1 MQPSSKFLKNKV
13 LVNKYEQELISISIF
28 MERPIL
34 RQIMISLGGILIIAA
49 GFFGMQ
55 KMAANKK
62 PEPEKEVRAVPAVFT
77 QKVKNGSTPI
87 SISASG
93 SLAARDRI
101 EIFSEVQGIFDYS
114 SNQFKP
120 GVYYKKGAVLM
131 RLNSDE
137 FRANMR
143 SQKSSLYNQMVAILP
158 DLRFDYPDSFENWQ
172 DYVNAFEVEE
182 MIKPLPVPSSDKEKL
197 FIAGKNINSVWYNI
211 KNLEERLT
219 KYTIYAP
226 FSGVL
231 TEANIN
237 IGALV
242 RAGQKLGEFIS
253 PNIYEL
259 EVAVNSSYADLLKVG
274 NAVTVNNI
282 EQTKNWKGKVD
293 RLNSLI
299 DPNTQTI
306 QAFIRVSGKGL
317 REGMYL
323 EADLTSKNME
333 NTFEVSRKLLADNNK
348 LFVLEG
354 EFLKLIEIEPVHFTE
369 KTVVVRGLADGTEI
383 LERMLPGA
391 YDGMTVKRFQ
401 K

>member
-1 MQPSSKFLKNKV
+1 MRQ
-13 LVNKYEQELISISIF
+13 YIISAV
-28 MERPIL
+28 
-34 RQIMISLGGILIIAA
+34 GILIIAI
-49 GFFGMQ
+49 GYFGMQ
-55 KMAANKK
+55 KMASTEK
-62 PEPEKEVRAVPAVFT
+62 PVPEKEVRAIPAVFT
-77 QKVKNGSTPI
+77 QIVKNGSSPI
-87 SISASG
+87 SVTASG
-93 SLAARDRI
+93 NLAARDRI
-101 EIFSEVQGIFDYS
+101 EIFSEVQGLFDYS

-120 GVYYKKGAVLM
+120 GVYYKKGAVLL

-137 FRANMR
+137 FRANMKT
-143 SQKSSLYNQMVAILP
+143 QKSSFYNQIVGLLP
-158 DLRFDYPDSFENWQ
+158 DLRFDYPDAFQKWQ
-172 DYVNAFEVEE
+172 DYVTAFDVEQL
-182 MIKPLPVPSSDKEKL
+182 ISPLPTPSSDKEKL
-197 FIAGKNINSVWYNI
+197 FIAGRNINSTWYNI

-231 TEANIN
+231 TQANIN
-237 IGALV
+237 KGALV
-242 RAGQKLGEFIS
+242 RAGQKLGEFIN

-274 NAVTVNNI
+274 NAVAVNNI
-282 EQTKNWKGKVD
+282 ERTKNWTGKVN

-323 EADLTSKNME
+323 EADLTAKNEE
-333 NTFEVSRKLLADNNK
+333 NTFEVSRKLLTDNNK

-354 EFLKLIEIEPVHFTE
+354 GLLKLQEIESVHFFE

>member
-1 MQPSSKFLKNKV
+1 
-13 LVNKYEQELISISIF
+13 

-34 RQIMISLGGILIIAA
+34 RQIIISLVGILIIAA
-49 GFFGMQ
+49 GFFGKQ

-62 PEPEKEVRAVPAVFT
+62 PEPEKEVRAIPAVFT
-77 QKVKNGSTPI
+77 QKVKNGSSPI
-87 SISASG
+87 SITASG
-93 SLAARDRI
+93 NLSARDRI
-101 EIFSEVQGIFDYS
+101 EIFSEVQGIFDFS

-137 FRANMR
+137 FRANLR
-143 SQKSSLYNQMVAILP
+143 AQKSTLYNQIVALLP
-158 DLRFDYPDSFENWQ
+158 DLRFDYPDAFQKWQ
-172 DYVNAFEVEE
+172 DYVTSFDVEQ
-182 MIKPLPVPSSDKEKL
+182 ILKPLPQSTSDKEKL
-197 FIAGKNINSVWYNI
+197 FIAGRNINSTWFNVKNI
-211 KNLEERLT
+211 EERLT

-226 FSGVL
+226 FNGVL
-231 TEANIN
+231 TEANIDK
-237 IGALV
+237 GALV

-259 EVAVNSSYADLLKVG
+259 EVAVNSSYADLLKTG
-274 NAVTVNNI
+274 NSVTLNNI
-282 EQTKNWKGKVD
+282 ERTKTWNGKVN

-323 EADLTSKNME
+323 EADLTAKNEE
-333 NTFEVSRKLLADNNK
+333 NTFEVSRKLITDNNK
-348 LFVLEG
+348 LFVLEN
-354 EFLKLIEIEPVHFTE
+354 EKLVLKEIDPVHFTE

-391 YDGMTVKRFQ
+391 YEGMTVKRFE

>member
-1 MQPSSKFLKNKV
+1 MRQ
-13 LVNKYEQELISISIF
+13 YIISAI
-28 MERPIL
+28 
-34 RQIMISLGGILIIAA
+34 GILIIAI
-49 GFFGMQ
+49 GYFGMQ
-55 KMAANKK
+55 KMASTEK
-62 PEPEKEVRAVPAVFT
+62 PVPEKEVRTVPSVFT
-77 QKVKNGSTPI
+77 QLVKNGSSPI
-87 SISASG
+87 SVTASG
-93 SLAARDRI
+93 NLAARDRI
-101 EIFSEVQGIFDYS
+101 EIFSEVQGLFDYS

-120 GVYYKKGAVLM
+120 GVYYKKGAVLL

-137 FRANMR
+137 FRANMKT
-143 SQKSSLYNQMVAILP
+143 QKSSLYNQIVGLLP
-158 DLRFDYPDSFENWQ
+158 DLRFDYPDAFQKWQ
-172 DYVNAFEVEE
+172 DYVTAFDVEQL
-182 MIKPLPVPSSDKEKL
+182 ISPLPTPSSDKEKL
-197 FIAGKNINSVWYNI
+197 FIAGRNINSTWYNI

-231 TEANIN
+231 TQANIN
-237 IGALV
+237 KGALV
-242 RAGQKLGEFIS
+242 RAGQKLGEFIN

-274 NAVTVNNI
+274 SSVQVNNI
-282 EQTKNWKGKVD
+282 ERTKNWTGKIN

-323 EADLTSKNME
+323 EANLIAKNEE
-333 NTFEVSRKLLADNNK
+333 NTFEVSRKLLTDNNK
-348 LFVLEG
+348 LFVLDG
-354 EFLKLIEIEPVHFTE
+354 ELLKLTEIEAVHFSE
-369 KTVVVRGLADGTEI
+369 KTVVIRGLADGTEI
-383 LERMLPGA
+383 LDRMLPGA

>member
-1 MQPSSKFLKNKV
+1 MRQ
-13 LVNKYEQELISISIF
+13 YIISAV
-28 MERPIL
+28 
-34 RQIMISLGGILIIAA
+34 GILIIAI
-49 GFFGMQ
+49 GYFGMQ
-55 KMAANKK
+55 KMASTEK
-62 PEPEKEVRAVPAVFT
+62 PEPEKEARAVPTVFT
-77 QKVKNGSTPI
+77 LKVENGSSPI
-87 SISASG
+87 TVTASG
-93 SLAARDRI
+93 NLAARDRI

-114 SNQFKP
+114 ANQFKP
-120 GVYYKKGAVLM
+120 GVYYKKGAVLL

-143 SQKSSLYNQMVAILP
+143 SQKSSFYNQMVAILP
-158 DLRFDYPDSFENWQ
+158 DLQFDYPDAAITWQ
-172 DYVNAFEVEE
+172 NYVSAFDVEK
-182 MIKPLPVPSSDKEKL
+182 MIQPLPVPSSDKEKL
-197 FIAGKNINSVWYNI
+197 FIAGKNINSIWYNI

-237 IGALV
+237 KGALV
-242 RAGQKLGEFIS
+242 RAGQKLGEFINL
-253 PNIYEL
+253 NIYEL

-274 NAVTVNNI
+274 NAVAVNNI
-282 EQTKNWKGKVD
+282 ERTKNWKGKVN

-323 EADLTSKNME
+323 EADLTSKNVE

-354 EFLKLIEIEPVHFTE
+354 DFLKLIEIEPVHFTE
-369 KTVVVRGLADGTEI
+369 KTVLVRGLADGTEI

-391 YDGMTVKRFQ
+391 YDGMAVKRFQ

>member
-1 MQPSSKFLKNKV
+1 MRQV
-13 LVNKYEQELISISIF
+13 IISAI
-28 MERPIL
+28 
-34 RQIMISLGGILIIAA
+34 GILIIAI

-55 KMAANKK
+55 KMASIEK
-62 PEPEKEVRAVPAVFT
+62 PVREKEVRAIPSVFT
-77 QKVKNGSTPI
+77 QIVKNGDSPI
-87 SISASG
+87 TVTASG
-93 SLAARDRI
+93 NLAARDRI

-120 GVYYKKGAVLM
+120 GVYYKKGAVLL

-143 SQKSSLYNQMVAILP
+143 AQKSNLYNQIIALLP
-158 DLRFDYPDSFENWQ
+158 DLRFDYPDSFQKWQ
-172 DYVNAFEVEE
+172 DYINTFDVEE
-182 MIKPLPVPSSDKEKL
+182 MVKPLPTPSSDKEKL
-197 FIAGKNINSVWYNI
+197 FIAGRNINSTWYNI

-231 TEANIN
+231 TQANIN
-237 IGALV
+237 KGALV
-242 RAGQKLGEFIS
+242 RAGQKLGEFINT
-253 PNIYEL
+253 NIYEL

-274 NAVTVNNI
+274 NSVNLNNI
-282 EQTKNWKGKVD
+282 ERTKTWKGKVN

-323 EADLTSKNME
+323 EADLTAKNEE
-333 NTFEVSRKLLADNNK
+333 NTFEVSRKLLTDNNK

-354 EFLKLIEIEPVHFTE
+354 ENLRLKEIEAVHFTE

-383 LERMLPGA
+383 LDRMLPGA